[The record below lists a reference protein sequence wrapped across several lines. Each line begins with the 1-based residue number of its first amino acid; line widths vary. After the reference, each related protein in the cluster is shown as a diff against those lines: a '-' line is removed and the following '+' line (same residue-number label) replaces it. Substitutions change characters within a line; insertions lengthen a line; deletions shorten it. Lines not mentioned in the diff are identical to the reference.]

1 MLIKF
6 KKILKAAIKSII
18 VAFLFVMVIGV
29 SAIVIGK
36 EEIAMVSYA
45 LQVVSSKV
53 ENVEKIE
60 PVLEGGV
67 LANYPTF
74 GTRYATLK
82 IPAIELEQPVYYGA
96 SNAILDSGIAHDESS
111 YFPGE
116 GGSIIYAGHNF
127 SRILANL
134 PKLIEGDFLTVETSY
149 GTFEYKMIGS
159 KIIKD
164 TDVNEVPIQKNN
176 EMLMIYTCWPINN
189 IGHATER
196 YVVYANLVK

>member
-1 MLIKF
+1 MAETHSGMRTRKVVPFATGIF
-6 KKILKAAIKSII
+6 IL
-18 VAFLFVMVIGV
+18 
-29 SAIVIGK
+29 
-36 EEIAMVSYA
+36 
-45 LQVVSSKV
+45 
-53 ENVEKIE
+53 
-60 PVLEGGV
+60 
-67 LANYPTF
+67 
-74 GTRYATLK
+74 
-82 IPAIELEQPVYYGA
+82 PA
-96 SNAILDSGIAHDESS
+96 
-111 YFPGE
+111 
-116 GGSIIYAGHNF
+116 F

-134 PKLIEGDFLTVETSY
+134 PKLVEGDFLTVETSY